1 MSVITE
7 ANPGAFILSDVPVF
21 EEELLFNTVDNHQVG
36 TQILAKGGRGSPT
49 AQSPGEEV
57 AASLEELPVPG
68 AGPAQASQRGIDLSQ
83 LLLDL
88 LQAGVCLHMRNSN
101 QAGAPLL
108 PWGLSLWG
116 CMNPGNLNQDGQ
128 HQHKEAQR
136 DEKQEKPGHPGQT
149 FWHAL
154 GAASETLRVVLSTS
168 LASKCDLLLMVLW
181 LLGLWF
187 VFLLLYLLFYFCD
200 C

>member
-1 MSVITE
+1 MSVIAE

-36 TQILAKGGRGSPT
+36 TQILAGGGRGSPT

-88 LQAGVCLHMRNSN
+88 LQAVCLRMRNSN
-101 QAGAPLL
+101 
-108 PWGLSLWG
+108 WGLSLWG

-149 FWHAL
+149 F
-154 GAASETLRVVLSTS
+154 
-168 LASKCDLLLMVLW
+168 MVLW
-181 LLGLWF
+181 LLGLWLSCHHLL
-187 VFLLLYLLFYFCD
+187 VLTPPFLLLSALGFI
-200 C
+200 